1 MFLFSFFRYFFPTY
15 ENDNLLCQLEDNSDT
30 DDEQFQDGAVSGCHG
45 NISVIAEDNPVTE
58 SILAKESVRKE
69 ILSS

>member
-1 MFLFSFFRYFFPTY
+1 MFLFSFCRYFFPTY

-30 DDEQFQDGAVSGCHG
+30 DEQFQDGDLSGCHG

-58 SILAKESVRKE
+58 SILAEESIRKE